1 MVLVGAA
8 GNARLPRVRLYRRR
22 AQEGR
27 RGRQAQC
34 VRQAPARPLSC
45 PLLDGGF
52 CALFGL
58 VAIADTMTDKHL
70 ALPRHE
76 AGREL
81 RYFLRN
87 SALCHVP
94 RRLRALHVVCNA
106 RQGRRRIWWR
116 NTLTCWLVR
125 LCWRF
130 VKWCWS
136 LVKRFFGW
144 ILYMTRKIPI
154 VPRTAIIAAA
164 AIAIEAFLT
173 AQALDITI

>member
-1 MVLVGAA
+1 MTGPTGGCPWVLVGA
-8 GNARLPRVRLYRRR
+8 GGSARLPRVRLYRRR

-52 CALFGL
+52 CGALWLSHNRRHNDGQ
-58 VAIADTMTDKHL
+58 HL

-81 RYFLRN
+81 HYFLRN

-94 RRLRALHVVCNA
+94 RRLRALHVACSA
-106 RQGRRRIWWR
+106 RQGRRRDMVAEHADV
-116 NTLTCWLVR
+116 LAC
-125 LCWRF
+125 
-130 VKWCWS
+130 
-136 LVKRFFGW
+136 
-144 ILYMTRKIPI
+144 
-154 VPRTAIIAAA
+154 
-164 AIAIEAFLT
+164 
-173 AQALDITI
+173 QALLALCQAVLEPCKALFRLDTVHDAENTHSPAHGHYCVRPRLP